1 MMNRREFLHSA
12 GYFSTGTIAAL
23 ATNSWV
29 AEALSAA
36 PPTANHR
43 LIVVLL
49 RGAVDGLNVV
59 VPYQDMNYYKARPTI
74 AIAKPGEP
82 AGAIDLDGRFGLNP
96 ALSSLMPLWKQGSL
110 AFVHASGSPDGSR
123 SHFDAQDY
131 LETGTPGVKTTAD
144 GWMNRLLVTLSNH
157 SPVQALNLGNTTPR
171 ILAGPMAVASLA
183 PGKRSVT
190 PLAIDRPEVGN
201 AFDRLYQ
208 GSDPLSRTYQE
219 GRAARAEILA
229 SLQTEMD
236 QADRGAPGTQGFV
249 NDAKRLAQLMKNN
262 ANIQLGFVALGGWD
276 THINQGNGKGLL
288 SARLKPLGDGLAA
301 LVQGLG
307 PLYRDTTILVMSEF
321 GRTVRENGNRGTD
334 HGHGNV
340 MWVMGGGIK
349 GGRIQGQW
357 PGLADG
363 QLYQGRDLA
372 VTTDFRDV
380 IQSILMTRL
389 KVDRDQLARIFPG
402 YQSTVKIDI

>member
-1 MMNRREFLHSA
+1 MNRREFLQSA
-12 GYFSTGTIAAL
+12 GCFSTGTIAAL
-23 ATNSWV
+23 TSNSWV
-29 AEALSAA
+29 AQALSASQ
-36 PPTANHR
+36 PTANKR

-74 AIAKPGEP
+74 AIAKPGSV

-96 ALSSLMPLWKQGSL
+96 ALESLMPLWKQGSL
-110 AFVHASGSPDGSR
+110 AFVHASGSPDGTR

-131 LETGTPGVKTTAD
+131 LETGTPGIKNTPD

-157 SPVQALNLGNTTPR
+157 NPVQALNLGNTTPR

-190 PLAIDRPEVGN
+190 PLAIDRPEVSN
-201 AFDRLYQ
+201 AFDGLYNN
-208 GSDPLSRTYQE
+208 SDVLSRTYQE
-219 GRAARAEILA
+219 GRAARTEILA

-236 QADRGAPGTQGFV
+236 QSDRGAPSTQGFV
-249 NDAKRLAQLMKNN
+249 NDAKRLAQLMTRN

-334 HGHGNV
+334 HGHGNAI
-340 MWVMGGGIK
+340 WVLGGGIK
-349 GGRIQGQW
+349 GGRIHGEW
-357 PGLADG
+357 SGLGDG

-372 VTTDFRDV
+372 IATDFRDV
-380 IQSILMTRL
+380 IQPILTNRL
-389 KVDRDQLARIFPG
+389 LVNREQLARIFPG